1 MRVLL
6 SLWGSALSSGIGGWR
21 CASPPGYPS
30 DYSADCD
37 AASGG
42 MMPCQYPG
50 TFRCFAR
57 KWEGGACSMTVREA
71 DRDHPLCG
79 GPCASP
85 PGYPSDYSAE
95 CDNASDGKYTCRY
108 PGTSRCFERKWGG
121 GVCAMEAAD
130 ADKHHP
136 LCDPCS
142 SPNGMPSDYSADCD
156 RQSHGKFKCLYPGTS
171 RCFAEKWG
179 GGACAMTAAWADAR
193 HPICDPCAKD
203 GNASAYS
210 AECDAMT
217 SGQMTCQYPG
227 TSRCFAEKWGGDRC
241 AMKASD
247 SDANHPLCYHL
258 GRLE

>member
-1 MRVLL
+1 
-6 SLWGSALSSGIGGWR
+6 
-21 CASPPGYPS
+21 
-30 DYSADCD
+30 
-37 AASGG
+37 
-42 MMPCQYPG
+42 
-50 TFRCFAR
+50 
-57 KWEGGACSMTVREA
+57 
-71 DRDHPLCG
+71 
-79 GPCASP
+79 
-85 PGYPSDYSAE
+85 
-95 CDNASDGKYTCRY
+95 
-108 PGTSRCFERKWGG
+108 
-121 GVCAMEAAD
+121 MEAAD
-130 ADKHHP
+130 IDKHHP

-193 HPICDPCAKD
+193 HPFCDPCAKD

-227 TSRCFAEKWGGDRC
+227 TSRCFAEKWGGNRC

-247 SDANHPLCYHL
+247 SDANHPLCYPL
-258 GRLE
+258 DR